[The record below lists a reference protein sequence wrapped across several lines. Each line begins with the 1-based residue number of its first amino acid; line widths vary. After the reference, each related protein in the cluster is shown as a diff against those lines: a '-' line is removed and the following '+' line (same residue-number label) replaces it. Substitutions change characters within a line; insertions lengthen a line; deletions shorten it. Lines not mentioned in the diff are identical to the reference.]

1 MMWIKKNKFELLVIF
16 LILIIAG
23 FSRLYKIDQYMNFLG
38 DEGRDALM
46 IQRILVDHD
55 FPLLGPTTS
64 VGNIYLGPLY
74 YYMMTPPMAISW
86 LNPVAGAVMVAII
99 GILTVGLVYFFARVW
114 FGKLPAILS
123 AFLYAISP
131 VNIINSRSSWNPSP
145 LPFFTLVAILGLYL
159 SRKRQN
165 FRWFIL
171 TGISLAFAVQMHYL
185 AFVLLP
191 IFLVLWIYQLIAKP
205 KIKYFWQGTI
215 GAIIAFLFLMLPL
228 VIFDFKYN
236 FLNYRA
242 ITTLFTTQEGTVNF
256 NIFND
261 LLRMASV
268 YQELLVTRYM
278 SGFNI
283 IAGFTISILILI
295 PIILAFK
302 NGIKKLPWAYFVL
315 TVWLFLGFIGLS
327 VYKQDI
333 YDHYLGFLAPVPF
346 LLLGAFVSLFSNQNT
361 QQLAVGMNGSQKN
374 SPQDTPSVLLR
385 SSSFKNKWQII
396 VFGIL
401 IFIFGFLN
409 LIKSPL
415 LFSPNQQLQKTQEI
429 SRFII
434 DQVGDQP
441 FNFALIAKRNYD
453 SAYRFYL
460 GLYGNKPKVV
470 LDEVTSQ
477 LFVVCEDPI
486 CQPTTESKYEISSF
500 GMSKIEWEKDIDGVR
515 IYKLIANPSGNPSG
529 KSIQ

>member
-1 MMWIKKNKFELLVIF
+1 MMWIKKNKFELLIIF

-74 YYMMTPPMAISW
+74 YYMMTIPMAIFW
-86 LNPVAGAVMVAII
+86 LNPVAAAVMVAVL
-99 GILTVGLVYFFARVW
+99 GILTIGLVYFFARAW

-123 AFLYAISP
+123 AFLYAVSP

-159 SRKRQN
+159 SRKREN

-171 TGISLAFAVQMHYL
+171 TGVSLAFAVQMHYL
-185 AFVLLP
+185 AFILLP
-191 IFLVLWIYQLIAKP
+191 IFFIFWIYQLLSKP
-205 KIKYFWQGTI
+205 KIKYFWQGTL
-215 GAIIAFLFLMLPL
+215 GAILAFLFLMLPL
-228 VIFDFKYN
+228 VIFDFKYK
-236 FLNYRA
+236 FLNYHA
-242 ITTLFTTQEGTVNF
+242 ISALFTTQGGTVNF
-256 NIFND
+256 NIFTN
-261 LLRMASV
+261 LLRMISV
-268 YQELLVTRYM
+268 YQDLLVTRYM
-278 SGFNI
+278 SGFNAV
-283 IAGFTISILILI
+283 AGFIISILILI

-302 NGIKKLPWAYFVL
+302 NGIKKLPWVYFIL
-315 TVWLFLGFIGLS
+315 TVWLFLGFIGLA

-346 LLLGAFVSLFSNQNT
+346 LLLGAFVSLF
-361 QQLAVGMNGSQKN
+361 
-374 SPQDTPSVLLR
+374 
-385 SSSFKNKWQII
+385 KNKWQII

-409 LIKSPL
+409 LYKSPIIL
-415 LFSPNQQLQKTQEI
+415 PPNQQLQKTQTV
-429 SRFII
+429 SRYII
-434 DQVGDQP
+434 DQVGGQP
-441 FNFALIAKRNYD
+441 FNFALIAQRNYD

-460 GLYGNKPKVV
+460 GMYGNKPKV
-470 LDEVTSQ
+470 LPKEVTDQ
-477 LFVVCEDPI
+477 LFVVCEDQI

-500 GMSKIEWEKDIDGVR
+500 GMGKIDWEKDVAGVKV
-515 IYKLIANPSGNPSG
+515 YKLIANPSGNPSG
-529 KSIQ
+529 E

>member
-1 MMWIKKNKFELLVIF
+1 MIEWVKKNKFEISVII
-16 LILIIAG
+16 LILVIAG
-23 FSRLYKIDQYMNFLG
+23 FFRLYRISEYMNFLG

-191 IFLVLWIYQLIAKP
+191 IFLVLWIYQLTTKP

-242 ITTLFTTQEGTVNF
+242 ITTLFTTQGGTVNF

-261 LLRMASV
+261 LLRMVPV
-268 YQELLVTRYM
+268 YQDLLVTRYVT
-278 SGFNI
+278 GINI
-283 IAGFTISILILI
+283 IAGFTVSILILI
-295 PIILAFK
+295 PLIVAFK
-302 NGIKKLPWAYFVL
+302 NSIKKLPWSYFVL
-315 TVWLFLGFIGLS
+315 IVWLFLGFIGLS

-346 LLLGAFVSLFSNQNT
+346 LLLGAFVSLF
-361 QQLAVGMNGSQKN
+361 
-374 SPQDTPSVLLR
+374 
-385 SSSFKNKWQII
+385 KNKWQII

-401 IFIFGFLN
+401 IFVLGFLN
-409 LIKSPL
+409 LLKSPL
-415 LFSPNQQLQKTQEI
+415 LLPPNQQLQKTQEI
-429 SRFII
+429 ARFIV
-434 DQVGDQP
+434 DQTGGKP
-441 FNFALIAKRNYD
+441 LNFALISARNYD
-453 SAYRFYL
+453 SAYKFYL
-460 GLYGNKPKVV
+460 GLYGNKPKV
-470 LDEVTSQ
+470 LPDEVTDQ
-477 LFVVCEDPI
+477 LFVVCEEKI
-486 CQPTTESKYEISSF
+486 CDPTTNSKYEISSF
-500 GMSKIEWEKDIDGVR
+500 GMSKIDWEKDIAGVKV
-515 IYKLIANPSGNPSG
+515 YKLIVNPSGNPSG
-529 KSIQ
+529 KWIQ